1 MIERIE
7 AKMQEVVEAILAKPA
22 NDFTRVDFEIL
33 SGEYFRLKSKLDSA
47 ESAKKM
53 KEMLSNMLDK

>member
-7 AKMQEVVEAILAKPA
+7 AKMQEVVESILAKPA

-47 ESAKKM
+47 ESNKRM
-53 KEMLSNMLDK
+53 TEMLSAVLAN

>member
-7 AKMQEVVEAILAKPA
+7 AKMQEVAEAILAKPA

-47 ESAKKM
+47 ESNKRM
-53 KEMLSNMLDK
+53 TEMLSAVLAK